1 MNYNPSISSI
11 SGPIKETKK
20 YPYFCYFNSKND
32 DNFLNVITKINSI
45 GQLNYITDICKFI
58 DSQKNAMPQCIVE
71 RLKKKQIQ
79 FPILMMPGGNIIHG
93 IDKVS
98 DLLLGMAENNR
109 LSQYNEI
116 NGGNYCSLENF
127 SNGMNSN
134 CGVISLDSSF
144 AMLSTGTG
152 VQGVPDSVEF
162 IKDESLIRK
171 LNHNANNINYN
182 PDDYLK

>member
-1 MNYNPSISSI
+1 MNYNPSIPSNP
-11 SGPIKETKK
+11 GPIQETKK

-32 DNFLNVITKINSI
+32 DNFFNVITKINSI

-79 FPILMMPGGNIIHG
+79 FPILMMPGGNLIHG
-93 IDKVS
+93 VNKVS

-109 LSQYNEI
+109 LSQYNE
-116 NGGNYCSLENF
+116 NGNYCSLENF

-152 VQGVPDSVEF
+152 IQEVTGSVEF

-171 LNHNANNINYN
+171 LNHNASNINYN